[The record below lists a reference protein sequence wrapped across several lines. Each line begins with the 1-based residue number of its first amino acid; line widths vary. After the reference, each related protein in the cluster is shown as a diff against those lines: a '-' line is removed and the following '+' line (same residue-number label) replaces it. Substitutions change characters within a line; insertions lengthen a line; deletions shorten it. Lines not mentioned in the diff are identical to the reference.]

1 MSDQST
7 QQSRSVLQN
16 PALQHFIQENAELF
30 WFIPAE
36 KKLDI
41 SEACLVE
48 TILNYGSMDAV
59 RRLFHLMGINAAAK
73 IFYDSIQESPR
84 RQGNYHELTRNYF
97 NLVFQKYA
105 S

>member
-1 MSDQST
+1 MENLAIQ
-7 QQSRSVLQN
+7 R
-16 PALQHFIQENAELF
+16 FIQENAELF
-30 WFIPAE
+30 WFIPAD

-59 RRLFHLMGINAAAK
+59 RKLFQLMGIDIVAN
-73 IFYDSIQESPR
+73 IFNESMQESSR